1 MAIVTLHLTSVKET
15 LLKHRQARRV
25 PVLEGDGGP
34 GEGQGHG
41 VRAAMDLACGKV
53 VAVGEVDERDPEAVA
68 DRLRPL
74 AEELG
79 VEVIV

>member
-1 MAIVTLHLTSVKET
+1 M
-15 LLKHRQARRV
+15 
-25 PVLEGDGGP
+25 
-34 GEGQGHG
+34 
-41 VRAAMDLACGKV
+41 AAMDLACGKV